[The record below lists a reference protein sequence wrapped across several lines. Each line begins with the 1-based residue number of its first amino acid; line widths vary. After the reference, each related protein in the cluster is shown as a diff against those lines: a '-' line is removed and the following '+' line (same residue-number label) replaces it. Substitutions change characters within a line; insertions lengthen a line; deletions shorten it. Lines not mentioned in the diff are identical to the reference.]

1 MNPAQGRYKVTK
13 PRCRLFGLDIDN
25 LSMGETMTAVERL
38 VGAGRPSLVVTPNA
52 QHISVLRKDVEFR
65 AAYAAAAVTVAD
77 GLPLIWLSRLVRSPL
92 KERVAGADIL
102 PAFAAVA
109 ARKGYRLAFLGAA
122 PGIAAKAADILAAKN
137 PGLRVVLTLSPPL
150 GFHDDPAANAAV
162 VAAIKKARPDVL
174 FVGLGTPKGEVWAWK
189 NKDATGVPATVCV
202 GAAFDFIT
210 GVQKRAP
217 LAMQQAG
224 LEWLYRLFRDPYRLW
239 KRYTLG
245 NIHFLYLGAL
255 EAALFVLGGN
265 ERERVDKGRD

>member
-1 MNPAQGRYKVTK
+1 MVSKS
-13 PRCRLFGLDIDN
+13 RCRLFGLDIDN
-25 LSMGETMTAVERL
+25 LSMGETLTAVERL
-38 VGAGRPSLVVTPNA
+38 VRTGRPGLVVTPNA
-52 QHISVLRKDVEFR
+52 QHISVLRRDAEFR
-65 AAYAAAAVTVAD
+65 AAYAGADVIVAD
-77 GLPLIWLSRLVRSPL
+77 GLPLIWLSRLIRCPL

-122 PGIAAKAADILAAKN
+122 PGIAARAAEILAVKN
-137 PGLRVVLTLSPPL
+137 PGLRVVMTLSPPV
-150 GFHDDPAANAAV
+150 GFHDDPVANASV
-162 VAAIKKARPDVL
+162 VAAIKKAGPDVL

-189 NKDATGVPATVCV
+189 NKAAAGVPATVCV

-224 LEWLYRLFRDPYRLW
+224 LEWIYRLFRDPYRLW

-255 EAALFVLGGN
+255 EAALSVL
-265 ERERVDKGRD
+265 RRSARSRIDKGRD